1 MTDSYKHILH
11 IGQSNNISSPTF
23 LSIWAVDVRDIY
35 FTKTLSLDTS
45 CAAMLFHCFSN
56 AWIDVEDSVKIC
68 VEWTPSTSLLLH
80 VKVQE
85 LAHVVT
91 N

>member
-1 MTDSYKHILH
+1 MSETQIILLKHCHWTQVALRCC
-11 IGQSNNISSPTF
+11 ST
-23 LSIWAVDVRDIY
+23 V
-35 FTKTLSLDTS
+35 
-45 CAAMLFHCFSN
+45 FSN

-80 VKVQE
+80 MKVQE